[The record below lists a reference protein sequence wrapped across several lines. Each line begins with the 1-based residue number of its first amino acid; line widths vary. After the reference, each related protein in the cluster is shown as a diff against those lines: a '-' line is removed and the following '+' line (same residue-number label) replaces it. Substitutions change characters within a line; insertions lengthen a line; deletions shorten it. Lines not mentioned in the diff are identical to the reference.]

1 LLTIKNPQ
9 SMQLLNVLAT
19 ANEMELIL
27 FEKNLGFES
36 AFSGTHLTKLEKGI
50 GEMNTTIA
58 ISLIL
63 NRFNDN
69 LNVGRSITKAQSAQ
83 IASDILEKYPY
94 ETIEDIVLMLKYVR
108 QGIIG
113 DGKDF
118 KVDGQNVMAKWM
130 PEYLDKKY
138 YEVEKINERI
148 GKQNKDSE
156 DDSNH
161 PVNVF
166 YANRRKKKAE
176 EQAMANAKT
185 TIDEMVKNM
194 DRQMLEDTIRDW
206 ETKEVMRPYLD
217 YLKKK
222 RKELPK

>member
-1 LLTIKNPQ
+1 
-9 SMQLLNVLAT
+9 MQLLNVLAT

-27 FEKNLGFES
+27 FEKNLSFGT

-69 LNVGRSITKAQSAQ
+69 LNVGKSITKAQSAQ
-83 IASDILEKYPY
+83 IASDIIEKHPY
-94 ETIEDIVLMLKYVR
+94 ETIEDILLMLKYVR

-118 KVDGQNVMAKWM
+118 KVDGQNVLAKWM

-138 YEVEKINERI
+138 YEVEKLNERI
-148 GKQNKDSE
+148 KNEKQSEQDSTE
-156 DDSNH
+156 H
-161 PVNVF
+161 PVDIYYKNL
-166 YANRRKKKAE
+166 RSRKAQEKRMQKAK
-176 EQAMANAKT
+176 EQ
-185 TIDEMVKNM
+185 IDNMTKNM
-194 DRQMLEDTIRDW
+194 NRQLLEDTIKDW
-206 ETKEVMRPYLD
+206 SKDPDMAPFLD
-217 YLKKK
+217 YLKTK
-222 RKELPK
+222 RKTIKGDYYE